1 MGWLLFSNLKKQVIN
16 LHKNI
21 GEWKKPD
28 QKGCILYHLVHMSF
42 WVWGEGNPRG
52 RNVNHCSGFEGENIQ
67 SGKLKGFLKW

>member
-28 QKGCILYHLVHMSF
+28 QKGCILYRLVHMSF
-42 WVWGEGNPRG
+42 WGEKKILGVETLIIVMG
-52 RNVNHCSGFEGENIQ
+52 
-67 SGKLKGFLKW
+67 LKERIFNQGS